1 MLCYIV
7 LLFKSKLLNLDFGL
21 HFLGKLW
28 SFKTVLPKFS
38 VSCDKNRPWF
48 ANKGPFIQCCICKK
62 GSRNT
67 RELQWRA
74 IFSGLFTNLAAI
86 ICGHLEEEN
95 PHFLLCCSNLRHNH
109 YLSERSGFGFF
120 GLISA
125 KTRLKLSGRFRFI
138 FLCSY
143 FLGTLFCQILI
154 VILINDH
161 PSQSPQ
167 YSCLCMCHI
176 RTPMRLTSSSPID
189 PTHILKHL
197 RLNRLTTNT
206 CPEASYFDGFLSLMV
221 ERKLGWLVGTSSDF
235 SSIHQ
240 MWQFNF
246 ISDIFGECN
255 ITSNEFPL
263 FSPSPQH
270 RGIYP

>member
-67 RELQWRA
+67 RELQWRD
-74 IFSGLFTNLAAI
+74 IFSGLFTNFAAI
-86 ICGHLEEEN
+86 ICGHLEEENDRLNKN
-95 PHFLLCCSNLRHNH
+95 PHFLLCCSNLRHQKYRCVGDFLGSACPHH
-109 YLSERSGFGFF
+109 YLSERSGLGFF

-138 FLCSY
+138 FLY
-143 FLGTLFCQILI
+143 PYLPGTLFC
-154 VILINDH
+154 
-161 PSQSPQ
+161 
-167 YSCLCMCHI
+167 
-176 RTPMRLTSSSPID
+176 SSSFSSMIILLSLLNIHACACVTFAHRCVLQAHHQLIQHISWIIYVSTGWP
-189 PTHILKHL
+189 PTHVLKLHIL
-197 RLNRLTTNT
+197 T
-206 CPEASYFDGFLSLMV
+206 
-221 ERKLGWLVGTSSDF
+221 F
-235 SSIHQ
+235 SS
-240 MWQFNF
+240 
-246 ISDIFGECN
+246 
-255 ITSNEFPL
+255 L
-263 FSPSPQH
+263 
-270 RGIYP
+270 

>member
-1 MLCYIV
+1 MWTFRGGESSFPALLLKSPSQSLSIWEVRIWIFWVNFGEDKIETIWTVSFYLPLSISSRDVV
-7 LLFKSKLLNLDFGL
+7 LF
-21 HFLGKLW
+21 
-28 SFKTVLPKFS
+28 
-38 VSCDKNRPWF
+38 
-48 ANKGPFIQCCICKK
+48 
-62 GSRNT
+62 
-67 RELQWRA
+67 
-74 IFSGLFTNLAAI
+74 
-86 ICGHLEEEN
+86 
-95 PHFLLCCSNLRHNH
+95 
-109 YLSERSGFGFF
+109 
-120 GLISA
+120 
-125 KTRLKLSGRFRFI
+125 
-138 FLCSY
+138 
-143 FLGTLFCQILI
+143 I

-206 CPEASYFDGFLSLMV
+206 CPEASYFDVFLSLMV

>member
-7 LLFKSKLLNLDFGL
+7 LLFKSKLLNLDFWL

-95 PHFLLCCSNLRHNH
+95 PHFLLCCSNLRHKKYRCVGDFLGRACPHH
-109 YLSERSGFGFF
+109 YLSERSGLGFF

-138 FLCSY
+138 FLYPY
-143 FLGTLFCQILI
+143 FLRMLFCQILI
-154 VILINDH
+154 VILINDD

-206 CPEASYFDGFLSLMV
+206 CPEASYFDVFLSLMV
-221 ERKLGWLVGTSSDF
+221 E
-235 SSIHQ
+235 
-240 MWQFNF
+240 
-246 ISDIFGECN
+246 
-255 ITSNEFPL
+255 
-263 FSPSPQH
+263 
-270 RGIYP
+270 